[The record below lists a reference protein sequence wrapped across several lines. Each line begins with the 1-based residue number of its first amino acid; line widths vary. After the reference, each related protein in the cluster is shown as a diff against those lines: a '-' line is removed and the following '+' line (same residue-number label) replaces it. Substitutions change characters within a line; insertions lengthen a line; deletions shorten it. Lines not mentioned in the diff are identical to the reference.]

1 LQSSASTT
9 DWIRQVIAMHMF
21 SVPGVCQIAFG
32 GLKARYFLY
41 DFLHFE
47 QRITNELLYRLSYTG
62 LVCVLARD
70 YSPLVFSEW

>member
-1 LQSSASTT
+1 
-9 DWIRQVIAMHMF
+9 MHMF